1 MILVSALGPN
11 PSFSI
16 FGGLLFDF
24 GVYWD
29 RGMDSDLDQGLTKGF
44 PYRQLHLLL

>member
-44 PYRQLHLLL
+44 P